1 MRIQANISD
10 EDYEVLAD
18 FCNTERISVSAL
30 LNSLVIDFL
39 DSPDKEHISYIL
51 SEAKKIKQ
59 GRPKEGDC

>member
-18 FCNTERISVSAL
+18 FCDTERISISAL

-39 DSPDKEHISYIL
+39 DSPDKEHIAHITE
-51 SEAKKIKQ
+51 EAKKIKQ
-59 GRPKEGDC
+59 GRPKEGDA